1 MDYSI
6 SDGTKPRG
14 TRYWIDK
21 VMKTEKQTEI
31 GPYDH
36 WITPKFS
43 GIARGSRLT
52 LERIENL
59 IIRTSITL
67 QEREVLMELLY
78 AREAY
83 IAFNFEEI
91 GLLRPEVAPPQEIR
105 TILYIAWQ
113 TPGYPIPK
121 ALKSDAIAMIRER
134 YKKGTI
140 EPAYGPYRNPWFLV
154 AKNKGGYRLI
164 NDAQWTNKVTIR
176 DALLPLSADEF
187 SEEFAG
193 CQLTCLLDFISGYN

>member
-1 MDYSI
+1 M
-6 SDGTKPRG
+6 
-14 TRYWIDK
+14 
-21 VMKTEKQTEI
+21 
-31 GPYDH
+31 
-36 WITPKFS
+36 
-43 GIARGSRLT
+43 
-52 LERIENL
+52 
-59 IIRTSITL
+59 SITL

-78 AREAY
+78 AREAC

-105 TILYIAWQ
+105 TIPHVAWQ
-113 TPGYPIPK
+113 TLGYPIPK
-121 ALKSDAIAMIRER
+121 ALKSDAIAMIHER

-193 CQLTCLLDFISGYN
+193 YQLTCLLDFISGYD